1 MVEVLICVLILSIL
15 GVGAFYAA
23 HYMVGIRHNRDTL
36 ADEFKRATEHIE
48 ELEGRIMML
57 EAERDIQTAKV
68 ASYRTE
74 QSTGWENMRG

>member
-1 MVEVLICVLILSIL
+1 MVEILICVLILSIL

-23 HYMVGIRHNRDTL
+23 HYFVGLRHSRDTL

-48 ELEGRIMML
+48 EMESRIMML

-74 QSTGWENMRG
+74 KSTGWETMRG